1 VTPLI
6 LAAAAIVALVVL
18 VVRVRMHAFV
28 AMMIVSL
35 ALGLAAGLPPTAVVT
50 HFQQGVG
57 TTLGFIAVVIGL
69 GTFIGALLAESGGA
83 VVVARAAV
91 GAVGN
96 RALPTVVALIGFV
109 IGLPI
114 FFSVGLVLLYP
125 VVVGVAATAGRPL
138 LTLALPLAAGLSGS
152 HGLVAP
158 HPGPL
163 VAIDQLHADTGMSIV
178 YGLIAGIP
186 AVVAGGPLFLRLLS
200 ATVRGAGLQP
210 RVLAGAS
217 PTAQATP
224 STPSNPPGVAA
235 TLGVVLLPIVLMLGA
250 TAATSIAGGTASDAG
265 LVLRAVLFLGQ
276 PSVALLIGTLAAT
289 EVFGRRRGLDSKALL
304 GIAERSLFP
313 VASILLIVG
322 GGGGFG
328 RVLAEAGIGP
338 AITSAVSSF
347 SLSPILFGWLVAA
360 ALRIAVGS
368 ATVAITTAV
377 AVVLPVV
384 AAAPDTN
391 RELLVVALGAG
402 SLIASHVNDGGF
414 WLVKEFL
421 GLDVPTTLKTWTVME
436 TIISVVALVVV
447 LLLDAA
453 I

>member
-1 VTPLI
+1 
-6 LAAAAIVALVVL
+6 
-18 VVRVRMHAFV
+18 
-28 AMMIVSL
+28 VSL
-35 ALGLAAGLPPTAVVT
+35 ALGLAAGLPPVAVVT

-57 TTLGFIAVVIGL
+57 STLGFIAVVIGL

-91 GAVGN
+91 AAVGN
-96 RALPTVVALIGFV
+96 RALPTAIALVGFV
-109 IGLPI
+109 IGLPV

-125 VVVGVAATAGRPL
+125 VIVGVAAAAGRPL

-163 VAIDQLHADTGMSIV
+163 VAIDQLHADTGLSIL
-178 YGLIAGIP
+178 YGIIAGVP
-186 AVVAGGPLFLRLLS
+186 AILVGGPLFLRMLPARL
-200 ATVRGAGLQP
+200 P
-210 RVLAGAS
+210 RRAEGG
-217 PTAQATP
+217 TP
-224 STPSNPPGVAA
+224 AAAPAAVPNPPGVAT
-235 TLGVVLLPIVLMLGA
+235 TLGIVLLPIVLMLGA
-250 TAATSIAGGTASDAG
+250 SAATSVVESTATSNVG
-265 LVLRAVLFLGQ
+265 LRTILFLGQ
-276 PSVALLIGTLAAT
+276 PAVALLAGTLLAT
-289 EVFGRRRGLDSKALL
+289 EVFGRRRGLDGTALL

-328 RVLAEAGIGP
+328 RVLAEAGIGS
-338 AITSAVSSF
+338 AITSAVGSL

-384 AAAPDTN
+384 AAAPETN

-414 WLVKEFL
+414 WLVKEYF
-421 GLDVPTTLKTWTVME
+421 GLDVATTLKTWTVME
-436 TIISVVALVVV
+436 TIISVVALLVV
-447 LLLDAA
+447 LLLDVVT
-453 I
+453 

>member
-1 VTPLI
+1 MTPLL
-6 LAAAAIVALVVL
+6 LAGVAIFALVVL

-163 VAIDQLHADTGMSIV
+163 VAIDQLHADTGLSIV

-200 ATVRGAGLQP
+200 AQTLSG
-210 RVLAGAS
+210 S
-217 PTAQATP
+217 SSSAQATP
-224 STPSNPPGVAA
+224 SSTAPNPPGAAA

-250 TAATSIAGGTASDAG
+250 TAATSMAGGTAADAG

-276 PSVALLIGTLAAT
+276 PSVALLVGTLAAT

-338 AITSAVSSF
+338 AITSAVRSF

-402 SLIASHVNDGGF
+402 SLVASHVNDGGF

-421 GLDVPTTLKTWTVME
+421 GLDMPRPAAHHPPYA
-436 TIISVVALVVV
+436 AL
-447 LLLDAA
+447 AA
-453 I
+453 GRDS